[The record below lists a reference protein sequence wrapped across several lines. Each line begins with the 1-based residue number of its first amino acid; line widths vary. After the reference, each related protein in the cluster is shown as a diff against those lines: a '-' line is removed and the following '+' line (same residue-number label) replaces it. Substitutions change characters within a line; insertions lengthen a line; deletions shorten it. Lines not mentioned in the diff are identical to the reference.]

1 MTKICTACDTEKSLD
16 QYNKR
21 AASAD
26 GLNGWCRPCVNA
38 KSLAWYRNNRERV
51 KKNHREYML
60 RSQYGIGEAEFQ
72 HLLELQGGKCA
83 LCPVVFS
90 LDGARRNLCVD
101 HDHDTGQVRGLL
113 CARCNTSIGQLGDNA
128 EGLRRAL
135 AYVEASAP
143 LDAMA
148 DETAA

>member
-1 MTKICTACDTEKSLD
+1 MCNACGIEKPLD

-21 AASAD
+21 AASKD

-38 KSLAWYRNNRERV
+38 KSTAWYHNNRERAR
-51 KKNHREYML
+51 KNHREWNL
-60 RSQYGIGEAEFQ
+60 RSQYGISEADFLN
-72 HLLELQGGKCA
+72 LLEVQGGKCA

-90 LDGARRNLCVD
+90 TEGPRRNLCVD
-101 HDHDTGQVRGLL
+101 HDHDTGLVRGLL

-135 AYVEASAP
+135 AYVEAGTYLAAAP
-143 LDAMA
+143 
-148 DETAA
+148 DEKLAV